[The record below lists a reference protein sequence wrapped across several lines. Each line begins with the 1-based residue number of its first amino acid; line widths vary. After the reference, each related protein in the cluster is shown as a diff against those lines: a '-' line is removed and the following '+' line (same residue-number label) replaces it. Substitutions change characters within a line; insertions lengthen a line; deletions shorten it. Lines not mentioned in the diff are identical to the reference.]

1 MSASKSI
8 ITDLNQGEKLNGQ
21 NYDIWSLKVKYLLED
36 QNILEPISEVM
47 AQPERP
53 ATQEAQTAYTAWK
66 EKDRVA
72 RITLLSSMSND
83 LLMRFERFRTSK
95 ALWDAVKLEFGG
107 TSTTRLRQLT
117 LKFDGY
123 NKRQDHSM
131 RQHLTTMSNMISQL
145 RAAGHVL
152 TDEQQVQ
159 VVIRSLPKSWEHM
172 RVNLTHNDSIK
183 KFEDVARHVELEED
197 RLMAEKGVEE
207 AYLVSSDVQKKD
219 QNANKRKKGADGSSG
234 SGSGQP
240 GSKKSKQNKKK
251 KEKFDK
257 SKLQEVWSLRS

>member
-53 ATQEAQTAYTAWK
+53 ATQEAQAAYTAWK

-123 NKRQDHSM
+123 KKRQDHSM

-159 VVIRSLPKSWEHM
+159 AVIRSLPKSWEHM

-197 RLMAEKGVEE
+197 RLMAEK
-207 AYLVSSDVQKKD
+207 D
-219 QNANKRKKGADGSSG
+219 
-234 SGSGQP
+234 
-240 GSKKSKQNKKK
+240 
-251 KEKFDK
+251 
-257 SKLQEVWSLRS
+257 SLNLG